1 LRRFRG
7 GIPMKAPVISG
18 GLAAIVGG
26 VAVALAVPVA
36 YAAPCSA
43 AAATGTIGSVSS
55 AASQFLATHPG
66 ADQTLSE
73 AISQSP
79 DDARASV
86 RAYFTAHPDEYLAL
100 RGITAPLAD
109 VQNRCGTAGLPMNLI
124 DAFDE
129 FQAG

>member
-1 LRRFRG
+1 MAKVRLKR
-7 GIPMKAPVISG
+7 P
-18 GLAAIVGG
+18 LTD
-26 VAVALAVPVA
+26 
-36 YAAPCSA
+36 
-43 AAATGTIGSVSS
+43 ATGTNGSVSS
-55 AASQFLATHPG
+55 AASQFLTTHPS

-86 RAYFTAHPDEYLAL
+86 RAYFTAHPDEYVAL
-100 RGITAPLAD
+100 RGITAPLVD
-109 VQNRCGTAGLPMNLI
+109 LQNRCGTAGVPMNLI

>member
-1 LRRFRG
+1 MHMKARVMFG
-7 GIPMKAPVISG
+7 GIAVV
-18 GLAAIVGG
+18 VGG
-26 VAVALAVPVA
+26 FAAALTAPVA

-43 AAATGTIGSVSS
+43 ADATGTIGSVSS

-66 ADQTLSE
+66 ADQTLSG
-73 AISQSP
+73 AISQPP

>member
-1 LRRFRG
+1 
-7 GIPMKAPVISG
+7 MKASAIAG
-18 GLAAIVGG
+18 GFAIAVGG
-26 VAVALAVPVA
+26 FAVTLSTPVA
-36 YAAPCSA
+36 HAAPCSA
-43 AAATGTIGSVSS
+43 SGATGTVGSVSS
-55 AASQFLATHPG
+55 AASQFLAAHPG

-100 RGITAPLAD
+100 RGITGPLVD
-109 VQNRCGTAGLPMNLI
+109 LQNRCGTAGLPTNLI
-124 DAFDE
+124 DSFNE